1 MAKRKTTKRKT
12 TKRKT
17 TRKTTK
23 RKTTKRK
30 TKRIS
35 AVGYSARLR
44 KKQGLNKKQKNP
56 KHKAVRKTTCKFC
69 GKLHSVNIHRHHGYG
84 SYARARGL
92 N

>member
-17 TRKTTK
+17 T
-23 RKTTKRK
+23 KRK
-30 TKRIS
+30 TKRRS

-44 KKQGLNKKQKNP
+44 KQGKLTKDGKKK
-56 KHKAVRKTTCKFC
+56 KHKAVRKTTCEFC
-69 GKLHSVNIHRHHGYG
+69 GKVHSINIHRHHGYG